1 MRKEIFVN
9 SSVDTSPPN
18 HARRLRSPSLETPR
32 MTEPREGG
40 SPAAD
45 PYAEVRVIDS
55 QLQHFRNYFDVIQ
68 VFKCRICSFC
78 SPLEHVIASHM
89 SEVHFPRRCF
99 LCKQCLFVFEDR
111 AQLNSHLDSAH
122 GTRSIAVCFGE
133 SGPFVNSPP
142 TWHAGIGRSSEDD
155 EQLSRQSTEEQP
167 ESEPNNGRVTS
178 STGNLANLPDDGQ
191 MERGNS
197 ASSLSVPTEGEFL
210 RGTPSASESRQEQ
223 VLSRGSSCNPSTTD
237 QDLSA
242 STEPIQTPILHQDKS
257 VEQTSRQASEESP
270 ERPGME
276 TPKLSESTKE
286 SYIKT
291 EPVSPVRIMCPKR
304 RRLLQASYSGES
316 IDIDVE
322 GKNSSENRSQKSQ
335 SAEPH
340 GNPDACQQEK
350 HSASSPGSRRSS
362 ISGGRSGGPGRRPE
376 SVLRGLL
383 RRQDTIEDIETEDL
397 PNPPSDTSL
406 PSGGSNL
413 PRSMSLTDRTTPT
426 IPSTLPRQSSEPVVK
441 PTEQLDQ
448 SPEGKNSEESSP
460 GSEERQGNESG
471 SKNMLRDL
479 VSRAVAEK
487 RPEGVQRRGSESI
500 IFRKT
505 GSIDETSSGQPAPR
519 SHRQRSYSLTEGDA
533 RLPLNGLNP
542 DFQVNQQADANREK
556 EQPHVPTNYQA
567 HDQNSPR
574 MAYWPRY
581 SGLVHQPFAVD
592 NDPRKMWR
600 SLPTYSSQASVQSE
614 PSVPSGPSSD
624 HAKGVLPT
632 QMSEDSFLYNCLR
645 QPGNVGPRRKRSP
658 AALSSQHSADGVTP
672 NWTGHTQYNEAG
684 RVPMMGYQGAWPHY
698 HRGMHHHHHHM
709 LMRQNADDKSAS
721 PSISSSTSHRLGLKP
736 DHLMYSS
743 LERSL
748 SQHGSGEMRSFE
760 RRRPPMLEHGGS
772 SESSQELVQVE
783 DITRQVHRAISGT
796 SGLYSTER
804 AAVAWSDQSSGNNTS
819 LEEQSSKDMDKK
831 RSRKSTFNIYREIP
845 ERKRKL
851 DRDEEERIK
860 SSYNPDGSFDY
871 FSLTGWK
878 AYKCELC
885 KKRRFKTASEL
896 EEHRRRKHSLQHTHV
911 GNASSSSS
919 SGVGA
924 SLDDGSSSPQ
934 LTSQLSNG

>member
-1 MRKEIFVN
+1 
-9 SSVDTSPPN
+9 
-18 HARRLRSPSLETPR
+18 
-32 MTEPREGG
+32 
-40 SPAAD
+40 
-45 PYAEVRVIDS
+45 
-55 QLQHFRNYFDVIQ
+55 
-68 VFKCRICSFC
+68 
-78 SPLEHVIASHM
+78 
-89 SEVHFPRRCF
+89 
-99 LCKQCLFVFEDR
+99 
-111 AQLNSHLDSAH
+111 
-122 GTRSIAVCFGE
+122 
-133 SGPFVNSPP
+133 
-142 TWHAGIGRSSEDD
+142 
-155 EQLSRQSTEEQP
+155 
-167 ESEPNNGRVTS
+167 
-178 STGNLANLPDDGQ
+178 
-191 MERGNS
+191 MERGKS
-197 ASSLSVPTEGEFL
+197 VSSLSVPTEGEFL
-210 RGTPSASESRQEQ
+210 RGTPSAGEGRQEQ

-242 STEPIQTPILHQDKS
+242 GSEPVQTPVVQRDS
-257 VEQTSRQASEESP
+257 MEQISRQASEESP
-270 ERPGME
+270 DRPSVE
-276 TPKLSESTKE
+276 TPRLSESIKE

-322 GKNSSENRSQKSQ
+322 GKNSGENQSQKSQ

-340 GNPDACQQEK
+340 GNPVACHQDTNL
-350 HSASSPGSRRSS
+350 ASSPGSRRSS
-362 ISGGRSGGPGRRPE
+362 ISGGRGGGSGRRPE

-383 RRQDTIEDIETEDL
+383 RRQDTIEDIDIEVS

-406 PSGGSNL
+406 PSGGFNM
-413 PRSMSLTDRTTPT
+413 PRSMSLTDRTTPC
-426 IPSTLPRQSSEPVVK
+426 IPSTLPRQSSEPIAK
-441 PTEQLDQ
+441 PTEQLDK
-448 SPEGKNSEESSP
+448 SPEAKTSEESSP
-460 GSEERQGNESG
+460 GSEERQGTESG
-471 SKNMLRDL
+471 SKNMLREL
-479 VSRAVAEK
+479 VSRAVAER
-487 RPEGVQRRGSESI
+487 RPDGVQRRGSEGI
-500 IFRKT
+500 ILRKT
-505 GSIDETSSGQPAPR
+505 GSIDETSTGQPAPR

-533 RLPLNGLNP
+533 RLPPNGLNP
-542 DFQVNQQADANREK
+542 DFQVNQQAEANREK
-556 EQPHVPTNYQA
+556 EQPHVPMNYPA
-567 HDQNSPR
+567 HEHNPPR
-574 MAYWPRY
+574 MTYYPRY

-614 PSVPSGPSSD
+614 PSVPSVPSSD
-624 HAKGVLPT
+624 HTKGVLPT

-658 AALSSQHSADGVTP
+658 AALSSQHSSDGANP
-672 NWTGHTQYNEAG
+672 NWTGHNQFNEAG
-684 RVPMMGYQGAWPHY
+684 RVPPMMGYQGAWPHY
-698 HRGMHHHHHHM
+698 HRGMHHHHM
-709 LMRQNADDKSAS
+709 LMRQNADDKSTS
-721 PSISSSTSHRLGLKP
+721 PSISSSTPHRLGLKP
-736 DHLMYSS
+736 DHPMYSS

-748 SQHGSGEMRSFE
+748 SQHGSGEMRSFD

-796 SGLYSTER
+796 AGLYSTER

-819 LEEQSSKDMDKK
+819 LEEQSSKDLDKK

-896 EEHRRRKHSLQHTHV
+896 EEHRRRKHSLQHAHV